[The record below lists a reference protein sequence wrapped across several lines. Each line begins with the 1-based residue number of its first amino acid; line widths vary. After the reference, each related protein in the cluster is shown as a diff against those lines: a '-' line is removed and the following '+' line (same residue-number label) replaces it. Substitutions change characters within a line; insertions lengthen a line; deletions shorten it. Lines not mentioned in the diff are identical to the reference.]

1 MSRAGKCVWQLE
13 AWAVREGGGEVGGGG
28 RFGVGRWRITCTAPE
43 TDLALPGALSSVRSA
58 TFIVIVPTRP
68 GQAPQER
75 HEWDWRHRP
84 GRLEHMPLLRSLAEL
99 VAGATISMAL
109 LAELFASPWPRQ
121 QRARDPCKVQQLAG
135 AFDRCRGP
143 KAGASSAPF
152 CCAALIENIRP
163 PRGSSRSPTAR
174 SVWSAPSLLCT
185 LHGFFGTGGGEA
197 PLGAP
202 CL

>member
-1 MSRAGKCVWQLE
+1 MTLPRE
-13 AWAVREGGGEVGGGG
+13 AFGVRPACSAPYTGSFGTGG
-28 RFGVGRWRITCTAPE
+28 RP
-43 TDLALPGALSSVRSA
+43 SSVRSA
-58 TFIVIVPTRP
+58 MFIVIVPTRPGQAPFRSAMFIIIVPTRP

-135 AFDRCRGP
+135 AFHRCRAPESGSQLRALQTLRAVRGGGGQRGSVGSVLRP
-143 KAGASSAPF
+143 KSSRPASNLPDGTTLPTGSA
-152 CCAALIENIRP
+152 LTRVL
-163 PRGSSRSPTAR
+163 PRGQPRP
-174 SVWSAPSLLCT
+174 
-185 LHGFFGTGGGEA
+185 
-197 PLGAP
+197 
-202 CL
+202 